1 MMSRSE
7 VNVQGTALPAKRTSK
22 NRFRMLAFTMDWREY
37 QAIEQNTEKPSRWG
51 QMTRAGHQ
59 VVQFKDKGTN
69 RFAAVSADGKVM
81 GGGTENTRSAL
92 SSWAATLLEFLQCR
106 CFLEALFAIHGVEF
120 AGEILD

>member
-59 VVQFKDKGTN
+59 VASSK
-69 RFAAVSADGKVM
+69 
-81 GGGTENTRSAL
+81 TRERTGL
-92 SSWAATLLEFLQCR
+92 RRCR
-106 CFLEALFAIHGVEF
+106 QMEK
-120 AGEILD
+120 